1 MMFPLAIAALG
12 ILSCFA
18 CGFVATDLRP
28 VRCAA
33 DVEKCLKLQLIL
45 STALLVPCALAAA
58 KLCLPAQFEIEA
70 ISGAAI
76 AATPMSAFLCVA
88 MGACGGLAVGL
99 VTEYYTSYS
108 YAPVREVA
116 RACKTGGAATNVIY
130 GLSLGYRSAIAP
142 TFILA
147 GAICAAFSLAD
158 LYGVALSAVG
168 MLGTLSTGLT
178 IDGFGPVCDNAGGI
192 AEMAG
197 LDRRVR
203 EVTDALDAAGNTTAA
218 IGKGFAIGSAVLV
231 SLALFGAFVSR
242 LGPAECGVN
251 VLNPTVFAW
260 LMVGAMLPYWFSALT
275 MKSVG
280 LAAMEMVSE
289 VQRQFD
295 ANPRLLDAN
304 SSDRPD
310 YDACIQIST
319 KASLKEMVT
328 PGALIILMPLV
339 AGTLF
344 GTSAV
349 CGLLTGSL
357 VSSAQLATSMS
368 TSGGAWDN
376 AKKYIGLDPQS
387 RRPEDADLGLKGS
400 DAYKAAVVGDTIGD
414 PFKDTSGPALNI
426 VMKLMAIISLV
437 SAQYFLAVS
446 GQQQ

>member
-1 MMFPLAIAALG
+1 M
-12 ILSCFA
+12 
-18 CGFVATDLRP
+18 
-28 VRCAA
+28 
-33 DVEKCLKLQLIL
+33 
-45 STALLVPCALAAA
+45 
-58 KLCLPAQFEIEA
+58 
-70 ISGAAI
+70 
-76 AATPMSAFLCVA
+76 
-88 MGACGGLAVGL
+88 
-99 VTEYYTSYS
+99 
-108 YAPVREVA
+108 
-116 RACKTGGAATNVIY
+116 
-130 GLSLGYRSAIAP
+130 
-142 TFILA
+142 
-147 GAICAAFSLAD
+147 
-158 LYGVALSAVG
+158 
-168 MLGTLSTGLT
+168 
-178 IDGFGPVCDNAGGI
+178 
-192 AEMAG
+192 
-197 LDRRVR
+197 
-203 EVTDALDAAGNTTAA
+203 
-218 IGKGFAIGSAVLV
+218 
-231 SLALFGAFVSR
+231 
-242 LGPAECGVN
+242 N